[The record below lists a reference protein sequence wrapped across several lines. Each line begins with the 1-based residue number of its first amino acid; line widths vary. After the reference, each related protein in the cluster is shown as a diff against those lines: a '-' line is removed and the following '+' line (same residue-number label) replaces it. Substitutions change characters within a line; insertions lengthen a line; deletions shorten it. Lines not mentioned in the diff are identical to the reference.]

1 MDQEI
6 ENTRTDCWLEKIED
20 PEMELGCT
28 KLVMEIEATITY
40 PARYSEEEEDGD
52 DEDYSDINQILAQ
65 DSNSY
70 EDTLELNFLMDDNNG
85 TAPTRFMMEQISS
98 KLFDLNVPFRDH
110 ESIADKILNDV
121 FAVARDPSRKADG
134 KILCMRAVIHAF
146 GEELGDED
154 MDIDPKFVPASKSAL
169 EKLERAI
176 VVQVSTMC
184 SVCREELVAGSEA
197 TRMPCLHLYHE
208 SCIVEWLGKSKY
220 CPLCRYSMPS
230 D

>member
-6 ENTRTDCWLEKIED
+6 ENSSTDCWLERIDDPKIE
-20 PEMELGCT
+20 LGGT
-28 KLVMEIEATITY
+28 KLVMEIEATITC
-40 PARYSEEEEDGD
+40 PSRYATEEED
-52 DEDYSDINQILAQ
+52 DEDYSDINRILAQ

-70 EDTLELNFLMDDNNG
+70 EGTLELNLLTENNSG
-85 TAPTRFMMEQISS
+85 TASTRFMREEISK

-121 FAVARDPSRKADG
+121 FAVTRDPSCKADG
-134 KILCMRAVIHAF
+134 KIFHMRAVIHVF

-154 MDIDPKFVPASKSAL
+154 MEIEPYFVPASKSAM
-169 EKLERAI
+169 EKLEKAI

-184 SVCREELVAGSEA
+184 SVCREDMMAGSEA